1 MIKPNIFD
9 FKDSNLFFRSM
20 VDYLRD
26 KDQFSNR
33 NFAKSLRLKSH
44 SLVPMLYYG
53 NRKISLKMVGT
64 ISKAFELDSDEQSYF
79 YLLVKL
85 EHSSNTPEVPI
96 LNKKLERLKRKRG
109 FRVKSLPD
117 DSDFFSSWI
126 YPLLYVSIPLK
137 RELLDKAY
145 LSSQLRIGEAE
156 LSKAIQKL
164 QKLNLIDANQN
175 GLKRNFHFI
184 KKDGEDH
191 RATQY
196 SMEMLAKA
204 YNKIRSQGE
213 IADIIAMA
221 QSMRVTKESYERI
234 KLFLDLVMREI
245 TENYANP
252 DSADQIIQ
260 INVECFKV
268 FELGE
273 LKSNADT
280 PTGGYSDDVED
291 SVVDRFDF

>member
-1 MIKPNIFD
+1 MIKPNVFD

-53 NRKISLKMVGT
+53 NRKISLKMVSI
-64 ISKAFELDSDEQSYF
+64 ISKAFELDFDEQSYF

-85 EHSSNTPEVPI
+85 EHSSNTPEVSI
-96 LNKKLERLKRKRG
+96 INKKMERLKRKRG
-109 FRVKSLPD
+109 FKIKSLPD

-126 YPLLYVSIPLK
+126 YPLVYVSIPLK
-137 RELLDKAY
+137 RGLLDRSY
-145 LSSQLRIGEAE
+145 LSAQLRIGEVE

-164 QKLNLIDANQN
+164 LELNLVDANQN

-184 KKDGEDH
+184 KRKSEDH

-196 SMEMLAKA
+196 SLFKSIWSVLRFLSWVSLKAKPTLQLA
-204 YNKIRSQGE
+204 G
-213 IADIIAMA
+213 
-221 QSMRVTKESYERI
+221 TPTTLRI
-234 KLFLDLVMREI
+234 VLSIVLIFKLFSHQ
-245 TENYANP
+245 
-252 DSADQIIQ
+252 DSLLRRADA
-260 INVECFKV
+260 F
-268 FELGE
+268 L
-273 LKSNADT
+273 T
-280 PTGGYSDDVED
+280 
-291 SVVDRFDF
+291 